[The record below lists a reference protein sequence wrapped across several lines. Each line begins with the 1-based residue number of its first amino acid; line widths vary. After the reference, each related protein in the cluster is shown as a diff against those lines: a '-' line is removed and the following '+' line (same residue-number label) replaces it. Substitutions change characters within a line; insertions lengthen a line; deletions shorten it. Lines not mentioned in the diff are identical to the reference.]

1 MNELAERKNKMHA
14 YLIPASII
22 VAGGLIAGAVFFSFN
37 TQTQNTSS
45 FGNNLSPTAEN
56 IQPVTESDHIRGSKD
71 AKVTIVEYSD
81 YECPFCK
88 RIHPT
93 LKQIVEEFAGEVRW
107 VYRHFP
113 LTSIHS
119 RAFAASVASECT
131 ARLGG
136 NDAFWVFTDEV
147 FSNQQKLGSSLY
159 EEIVSDLGLSVG
171 TFRSCIGNNEI
182 AESVEKDYQ
191 NAIDSGGRGTPFVV
205 VINEKGETFP
215 FSGALP
221 YQQVRS
227 IIESA
232 LES

>member
-1 MNELAERKNKMHA
+1 MEQIEKENNIHR
-14 YLIPASII
+14 YLIPISIVI
-22 VAGGLIAGAVFFSFN
+22 AGGLVAGAVFFSFN
-37 TQTQNTSS
+37 TKTQNTSS

-56 IQPVTESDHIRGSKD
+56 IQPVTERDHIRGNKN
-71 AKVTIVEYSD
+71 AKVTIVEFSD

-88 RIHPT
+88 RLHPT
-93 LKQIVEEFAGEVRW
+93 LKQIVEEFDGDVRW

-119 RAFAASVASECT
+119 RAFAASIASECV

-136 NDAFWVFTDEV
+136 NNAFWTFTDEV
-147 FSNQQKLGSSLY
+147 FSNQQNLGSALY
-159 EEIVSDLGLSVG
+159 EGIVSNLGLSVDS
-171 TFRSCIGNNEI
+171 FRSCIGSDEI
-182 AESVEKDYQ
+182 AKSVEKDYQ

-221 YQQVRS
+221 YQQVLS